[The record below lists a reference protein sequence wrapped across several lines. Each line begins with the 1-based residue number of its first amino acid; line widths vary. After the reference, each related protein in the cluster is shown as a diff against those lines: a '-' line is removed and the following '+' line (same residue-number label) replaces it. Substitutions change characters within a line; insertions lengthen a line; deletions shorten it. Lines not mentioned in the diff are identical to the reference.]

1 MTRKIGGWLHGWN
14 SSVIWHLVASLASE
28 RSYARTILDE
38 VIFTRFKTQL
48 TKPKLTSTS
57 STCVYFSSPFIL
69 GIQFNS
75 LRNSSEKQIKYS
87 LFLFSSSLYF
97 FYLRKSPR
105 ALIIP
110 IARIVARG
118 SSHRKPWSRVHE
130 ASGVAWRFI
139 DGIEQERASNDSID
153 KLIVRYS
160 VV

>member
-1 MTRKIGGWLHGWN
+1 M
-14 SSVIWHLVASLASE
+14 IWHLVASLASE

-87 LFLFSSSLYF
+87 LFLFFLLSLFFLLKKISSSIDHSD
-97 FYLRKSPR
+97 RENRCS
-105 ALIIP
+105 
-110 IARIVARG
+110 RIFASKTVVACSRG
-118 SSHRKPWSRVHE
+118 IGCRVTIYRRNRTG
-130 ASGVAWRFI
+130 ASL
-139 DGIEQERASNDSID
+139 ERLD
-153 KLIVRYS
+153 R
-160 VV
+160 

>member
-1 MTRKIGGWLHGWN
+1 M
-14 SSVIWHLVASLASE
+14 IWHLVASLASE

-87 LFLFSSSLYF
+87 LFLFFLLSLFFLLKKISSSIDHSD
-97 FYLRKSPR
+97 RENRCS
-105 ALIIP
+105 
-110 IARIVARG
+110 RIFASKTVVACSRG
-118 SSHRKPWSRVHE
+118 IGCRVTIY
-130 ASGVAWRFI
+130 RRNRT
-139 DGIEQERASNDSID
+139 RASLERLD
-153 KLIVRYS
+153 R
-160 VV
+160 